1 MRLKAHRI
9 EGVPFRPARWPGGP
23 IAPELIVVHD
33 TASWLTPGS
42 AAAYL
47 RSNGAKTSVHFVVER
62 DGSVEQQVATN
73 RRANHAGAS
82 RWEGREGCN
91 AFSVGIEIVNTGR
104 MTRAGGDVALTW
116 YGERFG
122 IAEWGI
128 VEMATPAHGAGLW
141 LPYTAAQLA
150 AVEAL
155 AAALVAGIPTIR
167 DLRPHWYVSPGRK
180 IDTNPLF
187 PVEALRARLF
197 GRDDPGD
204 VAAGAGSAAAPGD
217 GLVRVA
223 APSGLNLRRWP
234 SFNPNVLATI
244 PHETRVPVLRTGVFA
259 GRNWIATTWGGHDG
273 WIVAAYVTA
282 A

>member
-23 IAPELIVVHD
+23 IVPELIVVHD

-104 MTRAGGDVALTW
+104 MTRAGSDVALTW

-141 LPYTAAQLA
+141 LPYTAAQIG

-187 PVEALRARLF
+187 PVEALRAPLRPRRS
-197 GRDDPGD
+197 GRRGGRGGLGPRARRGTCPCRRALGAEPAALAELQPQRPGDDP
-204 VAAGAGSAAAPGD
+204 A
-217 GLVRVA
+217 
-223 APSGLNLRRWP
+223 
-234 SFNPNVLATI
+234 
-244 PHETRVPVLRTGVFA
+244 
-259 GRNWIATTWGGHDG
+259 
-273 WIVAAYVTA
+273 
-282 A
+282 